1 MQMVSSCVKYDK
13 DTNWVRQF
21 GPTKGRF
28 KRGAMIVSN
37 STDGMSSISARLKF
51 DVRSNVA
58 PIVRSAPSVF
68 RADPR
73 KTPYKL

>member
-1 MQMVSSCVKYDK
+1 MVSSCVKYDK

-37 STDGMSSISARLKF
+37 STDGISSISARLKF
-51 DVRSNVA
+51 DV
-58 PIVRSAPSVF
+58 
-68 RADPR
+68 
-73 KTPYKL
+73 